1 MDEHFVQQFKQK
13 YETLAGSVHLVASA
27 TEAAEK
33 VLSILRGAGAHRVA
47 LGQLPEDFRHPL
59 AQRCAQAGL
68 DVMMWPFDSAE
79 LPQALDSVQ
88 AGVSWAAFA
97 IAETG
102 SLVEFTTDDA
112 VRLVSAL
119 PRVHV
124 GVFRTTDL
132 LGTLE
137 EAAPRIRNFYAENPR
152 NGTVSF
158 ISGPSRTGDIEM
170 RLTLGVHGPA
180 DTHAVVITSNHQNLS
195 QK

>member
-1 MDEHFVQQFKQK
+1 MADDPVQQFRQK
-13 YETLAGSVHLVASA
+13 YETLAGSAHLVAGE

-33 VLSILRGAGAHRVA
+33 IISILKNAGIQRVA
-47 LGQLPEDFRHPL
+47 LGKLPENFRQPL
-59 AQRCAQAGL
+59 EQNCAQAEL
-68 DVMMWPFDSAE
+68 DVMVWPFDSAE
-79 LPQALDSVQ
+79 LPGALDSVQ

-112 VRLVSAL
+112 GRLVSAL

-124 GVFRTTDL
+124 SVFRAADL
-132 LGTLE
+132 LETLE
-137 EAAPRIRNFYAENPR
+137 DAAPRIRRFFSENKR
-152 NGTVSF
+152 NANISF

-180 DTHAVVITSNHQNLS
+180 ETHAVVIMSNH
-195 QK
+195 

>member
-1 MDEHFVQQFKQK
+1 MNENLVQEFRQK

-33 VLSILRGAGAHRVA
+33 VLSILRGAVAQRVA
-47 LGQLPEDFRHPL
+47 LGELPEDFQQPL
-59 AQRCAQAGL
+59 EQRCAKAGL
-68 DVMMWPFDSAE
+68 DVLMWPFNSAE

-124 GVFRTTDL
+124 GVFRKADL
-132 LGTLE
+132 VGTLE
-137 EAAPRIRNFYAENPR
+137 EAAPRIRNFYAHNPR
-152 NGTVSF
+152 NANVSF

-180 DTHAVVITSNHQNLS
+180 ETHAVVITSNH
-195 QK
+195 

>member
-1 MDEHFVQQFKQK
+1 MDKNLVQVFRQK
-13 YETLAGSVHLVASA
+13 HETLAGSVHLVTS
-27 TEAAEK
+27 TNEAVEK
-33 VLSILRGAGAHRVA
+33 VLSILKEAAAQRVA
-47 LGQLPEDFRHPL
+47 LGDLPEDFRQPL
-59 AQRCAQAGL
+59 EQRCAQAGL
-68 DVMMWPFDSAE
+68 DVLMWPFNSAE

-112 VRLVSAL
+112 GRLVSAL

-124 GVFRTTDL
+124 GVFRTADL

-137 EAAPRIRNFYAENPR
+137 EAAPRIRNFYAHNPR
-152 NGTVSF
+152 NATVSF

-180 DTHAVVITSNHQNLS
+180 ETHAVVITSNH
-195 QK
+195 

>member
-1 MDEHFVQQFKQK
+1 MNENLVQEFRQK
-13 YETLAGSVHLVASA
+13 YETLAGSVHLVDSA

-33 VLSILRGAGAHRVA
+33 VLSILRGAAAQRVA
-47 LGQLPEDFRHPL
+47 LGELPEDFRYPL
-59 AQRCAQAGL
+59 EQRCGQAGL
-68 DVMMWPFDSAE
+68 DVLMWPFNSAE

-124 GVFRTTDL
+124 GVFRKADL
-132 LGTLE
+132 VGTLE
-137 EAAPRIRNFYAENPR
+137 EAAPRIRNFYAHNPR
-152 NGTVSF
+152 NANVSF

-180 DTHAVVITSNHQNLS
+180 ETHAVVITSNH
-195 QK
+195 

>member
-1 MDEHFVQQFKQK
+1 MSYDLVQQFRQK
-13 YETLAGSVHLVASA
+13 HETLAGSVHVVDSA

-33 VLSILRGAGAHRVA
+33 VLAILREAGAQHVA
-47 LGQLPEDFRHPL
+47 LGKLPENFRRPL
-59 AQRCAQAGL
+59 EQHCIQGGL
-68 DVMMWPFDSAE
+68 DVLGWPFDSAE
-79 LPQALDSVQ
+79 LPGALDSVQ

-112 VRLVSAL
+112 GRLVSAL

-124 GVFRTTDL
+124 SVFRATDL
-132 LGTLE
+132 LETLE
-137 EAAPRIRNFYAENPR
+137 DAAPRIRAFFNENRR
-152 NGTVSF
+152 NANISF

-180 DTHAVVITSNHQNLS
+180 ETHAVVITSNH
-195 QK
+195 

>member
-1 MDEHFVQQFKQK
+1 MDENFVQQFRQK

-33 VLSILRGAGAHRVA
+33 VLSILREAAAQRVA
-47 LGQLPEDFRHPL
+47 LGELPEDFRHPL
-59 AQRCAQAGL
+59 EQRCAQAGL
-68 DVMMWPFDSAE
+68 EVLMWPFNSAE
-79 LPQALDSVQ
+79 LPRALDSVQ

-124 GVFRTTDL
+124 GVFRTADL

-137 EAAPRIRNFYAENPR
+137 EAAPRIRNFYAKNPR
-152 NGTVSF
+152 NATVSF

-180 DTHAVVITSNHQNLS
+180 ETHAVVITSNH
-195 QK
+195 

>member
-1 MDEHFVQQFKQK
+1 MDENFVQQFRQK
-13 YETLAGSVHLVASA
+13 YETLAGNVHLVGSA

-33 VLSILRGAGAHRVA
+33 VVSILKEAAAQKVA
-47 LGQLPEDFRHPL
+47 LGELPEEFRHPL
-59 AQRCAQAGL
+59 EQRCAQAGL
-68 DVMMWPFDSAE
+68 EVLMWPFKSAE

-88 AGVSWAAFA
+88 AGISWAAFA

-124 GVFRTTDL
+124 GVFRTANL
-132 LGTLE
+132 VETLD
-137 EAAPRIRNFYAENPR
+137 EAAPRIRNFYAKNPR
-152 NGTVSF
+152 NATVSF

-180 DTHAVVITSNHQNLS
+180 ETHAVVITSNH
-195 QK
+195 

>member
-1 MDEHFVQQFKQK
+1 MDEKFVQQFRQK

-27 TEAAEK
+27 TEAADK
-33 VLSILRGAGAHRVA
+33 VFSILTEAAAQRVA
-47 LGQLPEDFRHPL
+47 LGDLPQDFRHPL
-59 AQRCAQAGL
+59 LQRCEQSGL
-68 DVMMWPFDSAE
+68 DVLMRPFNSSE

-88 AGVSWAAFA
+88 AGVTWAAFA

-132 LGTLE
+132 LETLA
-137 EAAPRIRNFYAENPR
+137 EAAPRIRDFYAQNPR
-152 NGTVSF
+152 NANISF

-180 DTHAVVITSNHQNLS
+180 ETHAVIITSNH
-195 QK
+195 